1 MSYDYEAQSSVAG
14 ARLVD
19 KSLPELPKISVESH
33 QRHAQMETEACPSPT
48 VRKYD
53 ELRTSPRSAR
63 SRLPPFQQSKK
74 WAAKKHNSTHPAPT
88 RAPLVDEISMTVH
101 HEPVE
106 DPDDRIPTMREVS
119 FEQQRA
125 ELKQSKTPVIQK
137 RHSDRPRRPRHV
149 SQSSSTV
156 QEDGIC
162 PPRATNYWKTV
173 KATVVIRP
181 HRTARKCFGRRPVSR
196 RASLARQREPRGGRA
211 AGRAPLPAKVRSGKE
226 KLPSQVTSPTRSS
239 TLHKAVSL
247 GSPSAGLN
255 GSYREKRR
263 VAKQR
268 SPIPSLHDPEKDT
281 RFSEECRAI
290 LSSMDFNR
298 DWLLPA
304 ASVLPAV
311 GRLSGSGVGQLTQR
325 SRVIREDPNQE
336 ISVHDALSS
345 VPEQSALSSVP
356 EQSVEATTLIPA
368 ITVTTTPSVANS
380 PRGQRPQAPAR
391 VSSRTVGSLAT
402 MMQMA
407 QSPECPV
414 VSESSSN
421 PSSVTPAQLWTDTP
435 GTQFSSHSQWLQ
447 RAPSATST
455 VDHPIHSPKSVMSTD
470 TLTKIEAQIRSISRF
485 ASQRD
490 ARKMSI
496 SRSDSRSGGP
506 VGIPPERPL
515 PALPAEANVEKA
527 PGQGS
532 AAAESRRGSKE
543 ESAMHTPASPSRP
556 TSRLAQD
563 LPRSRQ
569 PPSLL
574 PSVALSAE
582 ATPISSLKRED
593 SGRSSTSSSR
603 TFNRHTISGPRADR
617 VKEKRMRDLAN
628 SRSNSPKSDCGAGS
642 SGRHESSPRRGVN
655 DVVGPAPAGQQS
667 VDQLDQFPA
676 VPSSRPTSF
685 SNNASSPTRH
695 DRRQSTFSQTSSV
708 RQLSSSKSRRGS
720 CAPQKLSQ
728 SNIFVVVDS
737 DPVTARFRAGA
748 MSPTPSIGGGR
759 MRGGSPAKTPGH
771 VRTGSNL
778 RQVTTNEP
786 DQQSP
791 IRSVKQKTSLQSL
804 KGEDDSTSARS
815 SPVKPRKTRRAARN
829 SSGQWS
835 SSSDEY
841 HQQELR
847 SPKKTLSRA
856 HKRRRWNSGDIGLI
870 KTLHQDLEE
879 YYETMLKQEERI
891 RWQAQQIQMMMRVFA
906 PINRA
911 RGIKTFSPYVEIDDP
926 AGYYTTTDDEETNYP
941 RPQNSFSRI
950 HQTAHSEPMS
960 QQHAGGMDNVVGPN
974 QRHHHHRT
982 NSAGNDSTASST
994 GSLSTDASKSLG
1006 GDEASMTDPFEYD
1019 PPPSAMLKP
1028 APRGSAKT
1036 FSNKQRDY
1044 NESIVAVPSSPT
1056 LHQPDDDDRK
1066 DYSATKARQQ
1076 RFDQQQEREGTQNSR
1091 EAARLSINHVLT
1103 NTEQMDRAIEQ
1114 FALYG
1119 RDA

>member
-1 MSYDYEAQSSVAG
+1 MANDYEVQSSVAG

-33 QRHAQMETEACPSPT
+33 QQHAQMDTEACPSPT

-53 ELRTSPRSAR
+53 ELRTYPRSAR

-74 WAAKKHNSTHPAPT
+74 WAAKKQNSTRTAPT
-88 RAPLVDEISMTVH
+88 RAPPVDEISMTVH
-101 HEPVE
+101 REPTA

-119 FEQQRA
+119 FDQQRA
-125 ELKQSKTPVIQK
+125 ELKQSKTPVSQK

-149 SQSSSTV
+149 SQSSSTL
-156 QEDGIC
+156 QEGGIC

-196 RASLARQREPRGGRA
+196 RASLARQREPRGGRT
-211 AGRAPLPAKVRSGKE
+211 AGRVPVPAKVRSGKE
-226 KLPSQVTSPTRSS
+226 KLPSQVTSPTRSP
-239 TLHKAVSL
+239 TLHRAVSL
-247 GSPSAGLN
+247 GSPSAGLD
-255 GSYREKRR
+255 GSYRERRR

-281 RFSEECRAI
+281 IFSEECRAI

-325 SRVIREDPNQE
+325 SRVIRRDPNQE

-345 VPEQSALSSVP
+345 VPEQSA
-356 EQSVEATTLIPA
+356 EDTTQIPA

-435 GTQFSSHSQWLQ
+435 GTQFSSGSQWLQ

-455 VDHPIHSPKSVMSTD
+455 VGHSVHSPKSVMSTD

-485 ASQRD
+485 TSQRD
-490 ARKMSI
+490 ARKISI
-496 SRSDSRSGGP
+496 SRSESRSGGP

-515 PALPAEANVEKA
+515 PALPAEANVENV
-527 PGQGS
+527 PGQGNIPFKTDFS
-532 AAAESRRGSKE
+532 VGAKSVPVSTVAFTLAFCCVMRRSDSDQLAQERRFGEVIDVILPLLQPTHDFWPTCRSRTQESN
-543 ESAMHTPASPSRP
+543 SRP
-556 TSRLAQD
+556 
-563 LPRSRQ
+563 
-569 PPSLL
+569 
-574 PSVALSAE
+574 
-582 ATPISSLKRED
+582 
-593 SGRSSTSSSR
+593 
-603 TFNRHTISGPRADR
+603 
-617 VKEKRMRDLAN
+617 
-628 SRSNSPKSDCGAGS
+628 
-642 SGRHESSPRRGVN
+642 GVT
-655 DVVGPAPAGQQS
+655 DDAGPAPAGQQS

-695 DRRQSTFSQTSSV
+695 NRRQSTFSQASSV
-708 RQLSSSKSRRGS
+708 RQLSNNKSRRSS

-748 MSPTPSIGGGR
+748 MSPTPSIGGGH

-791 IRSVKQKTSLQSL
+791 ARSVKQKTSVQSL
-804 KGEDDSTSARS
+804 RGEDDSTSARS
-815 SPVKPRKTRRAARN
+815 SRVKPRKTRRAARN

-841 HQQELR
+841 QQQELR
-847 SPKKTLSRA
+847 SPRKTSSRA

-911 RGIKTFSPYVEIDDP
+911 RGVKTFSPYVEIDDP
-926 AGYYTTTDDEETNYP
+926 AGYYTTTDDEETINHYP
-941 RPQNSFSRI
+941 AAQNSFSKI
-950 HQTAHSEPMS
+950 HQTAHSEPMA
-960 QQHAGGMDNVVGPN
+960 QQYTGGMDNGIVSN
-974 QRHHHHRT
+974 QRRHHHSRT

-994 GSLSTDASKSLG
+994 RSLSTDASKSLG

-1019 PPPSAMLKP
+1019 PAPSATLKP
-1028 APRGSAKT
+1028 APLGSAKK
-1036 FSNKQRDY
+1036 FSDKRGEY
-1044 NESIVAVPSSPT
+1044 TEPIVAVPSSPT
-1056 LHQPDDDDRK
+1056 LHQPDEDDHAGIK
-1066 DYSATKARQQ
+1066 DYKAQP
-1076 RFDQQQEREGTQNSR
+1076 QQQQQGSEATQNAR

-1119 RDA
+1119 REA

>member
-1 MSYDYEAQSSVAG
+1 MTNDYEVQSSVAG

-33 QRHAQMETEACPSPT
+33 QQHAQRDTEACPSPT

-74 WAAKKHNSTHPAPT
+74 WAAKKQNSTRTAPT
-88 RAPLVDEISMTVH
+88 RAPPVDEISMTVH
-101 HEPVE
+101 REPTA

-119 FEQQRA
+119 FDQQRA
-125 ELKQSKTPVIQK
+125 ELKQSKTPVSQK

-149 SQSSSTV
+149 SQSSSTL
-156 QEDGIC
+156 QEGGIC

-196 RASLARQREPRGGRA
+196 RASLARQREPRGGRT
-211 AGRAPLPAKVRSGKE
+211 AGRVPVPAKIRSGKE
-226 KLPSQVTSPTRSS
+226 KLPSQVTSPTRSP
-239 TLHKAVSL
+239 TLHRAVSL
-247 GSPSAGLN
+247 GSPSAGLD
-255 GSYREKRR
+255 GSYRERRR

-281 RFSEECRAI
+281 IFSEECRAI

-325 SRVIREDPNQE
+325 SRVIRRDPNQE

-345 VPEQSALSSVP
+345 VPEQSA
-356 EQSVEATTLIPA
+356 EDTTQIPA

-435 GTQFSSHSQWLQ
+435 GTQFSSGSQWLQ

-455 VDHPIHSPKSVMSTD
+455 VGHSVHSPKSVMSTD
-470 TLTKIEAQIRSISRF
+470 TLTKIEAQIRSISQF
-485 ASQRD
+485 TSQRD

-496 SRSDSRSGGP
+496 SRSESRSGGP

-515 PALPAEANVEKA
+515 PALPAEANVENV

-532 AAAESRRGSKE
+532 VAAESRRGSKE
-543 ESAMHTPASPSRP
+543 ESDMHTQTSPSKP
-556 TSRLAQD
+556 TSQLARN
-563 LPRSRQ
+563 LSRSR
-569 PPSLL
+569 PSPSLL
-574 PSVALSAE
+574 PSVALCAE

-603 TFNRHTISGPRADR
+603 SFNRHTISGPRADR

-628 SRSNSPKSDCGAGS
+628 SRSNSPKSDCAADS
-642 SGRHESSPRRGVN
+642 SGTQESSSRPGVT
-655 DVVGPAPAGQQS
+655 DDAGPAPAGQQS

-695 DRRQSTFSQTSSV
+695 NRRQSTFSQASSV
-708 RQLSSSKSRRGS
+708 RQLSNNKSRRGS
-720 CAPQKLSQ
+720 CALQKLSQ

-748 MSPTPSIGGGR
+748 MSPTPSIGGGH

-791 IRSVKQKTSLQSL
+791 ARSVKQETSVQSL
-804 KGEDDSTSARS
+804 RGEDDSTSARS
-815 SPVKPRKTRRAARN
+815 SRVKPRKTRRAARN

-841 HQQELR
+841 QQQELR
-847 SPKKTLSRA
+847 SPKKTSSRA

-911 RGIKTFSPYVEIDDP
+911 RGVKTFSPYVEIDDP
-926 AGYYTTTDDEETNYP
+926 AGYYTTTDDEETINHYP
-941 RPQNSFSRI
+941 ATQNSFSKI
-950 HQTAHSEPMS
+950 HQTAHSEPMA
-960 QQHAGGMDNVVGPN
+960 QQYTGGMDNGIVSN
-974 QRHHHHRT
+974 QRRHHHSRT

-994 GSLSTDASKSLG
+994 RSLSTDASKSLG

-1019 PPPSAMLKP
+1019 PAPSATLKP
-1028 APRGSAKT
+1028 APLGSAKK
-1036 FSNKQRDY
+1036 FSDKRGEY
-1044 NESIVAVPSSPT
+1044 TEPIVAVPSSPT
-1056 LHQPDDDDRK
+1056 LHQPDEDDHAGIK
-1066 DYSATKARQQ
+1066 DYKA
-1076 RFDQQQEREGTQNSR
+1076 QQQQQQQQQGSEATQIAR

-1119 RDA
+1119 REA